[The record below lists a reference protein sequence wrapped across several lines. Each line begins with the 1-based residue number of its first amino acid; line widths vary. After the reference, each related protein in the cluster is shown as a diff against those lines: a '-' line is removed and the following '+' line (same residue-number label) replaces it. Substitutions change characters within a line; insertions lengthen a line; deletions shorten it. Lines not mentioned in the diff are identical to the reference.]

1 MVNRLG
7 ERDGGLFLELLSSLN
22 NLLEDSNKQL
32 TSEEKKA
39 FNEIFFKYLQGEK
52 GILEGIND
60 REFYDDLK
68 NNKEPIFALLKEGKV
83 DLRFVIVLNYALL
96 AYRDWVEQRLS
107 LQRQSQVSKDT
118 PLERGIREAE
128 QKRDIELQ
136 KAANELRER
145 FGKGG
150 VGLEE
155 MLDMISKKAK
165 ELQRRGIYITKE
177 ELEER
182 IKEMVEIEKRLEQIS
197 R

>member
-83 DLRFVIVLNYALL
+83 DSRFVIVLNYALL

-107 LQRQSQVSKDT
+107 LQRHPQVSDAQ
-118 PLERGIREAE
+118 PLTRRIREAE
-128 QKRDIELQ
+128 RVRDIELQ
-136 KAANELRER
+136 KAAKELRER

-150 VGLEE
+150 VGLED
-155 MLDMISKKAK
+155 MLKMISEKVK
-165 ELQRRGIYITKE
+165 ELEKRGIHTTKE
-177 ELEER
+177 ELEKI
-182 IKEMVEIEKRLEQIS
+182 IKEMVEIEKR
-197 R
+197 